1 MDSKAKSMVRVR
13 NHWLQGRTQEDGQG
27 RGTEEEGRMNER
39 SLEVSLATKG
49 FEMILKQ
56 EHSLI

>member
-1 MDSKAKSMVRVR
+1 MASRERAGG
-13 NHWLQGRTQEDGQG
+13 WTGREA
-27 RGTEEEGRMNER
+27 EKEGRMNER